1 MPDIAPPPALSDAPP
16 PTIALGQTKDQ
27 VLADFGQPMRIA
39 KLGEKE
45 IFFYKDMKVTFIAGK
60 VTNVE

>member
-1 MPDIAPPPALSDAPP
+1 
-16 PTIALGQTKDQ
+16 
-27 VLADFGQPMRIA
+27 MRIA